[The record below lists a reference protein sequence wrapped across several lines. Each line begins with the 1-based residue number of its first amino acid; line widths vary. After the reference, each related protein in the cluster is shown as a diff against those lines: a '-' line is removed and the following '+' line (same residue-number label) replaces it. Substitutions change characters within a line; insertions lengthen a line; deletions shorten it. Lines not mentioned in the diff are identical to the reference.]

1 MRIAQSL
8 LILSLTLLLWGCSA
22 SSKLSNGT
30 DSQTA
35 LRKAQEKKAYDHYF
49 NGALL
54 DFQDQYEKALIEYY
68 QALLYDSTSSQIY
81 KAIARNLIRL
91 RHYDGAVE
99 YLKNSHRLNA
109 QDQETLNYLAEAY
122 YNLKDYQK
130 SIDTYKKILTIDPY
144 NSSIQNNLVF
154 LYTHLKMDNELF
166 EYYRNM
172 MKFYPGDSKYAVQY
186 ALACIKQ
193 QKLVEA
199 QRVLE
204 KIVSED
210 SSETNVLLVLG
221 NLYEAKKDTTQAL
234 TTYKNILTYDP
245 TNEDILNR
253 IYRIYRNKRQ
263 WEEIEKIYK
272 PLISQY
278 SNHSQ
283 ARLILGETYYFQEKR
298 AEAKTV
304 IEPVTNDENFRP
316 AAYELLGR
324 IAFED
329 ENYDEAQTYFDQLT
343 QIFPQNRYGWIFLA
357 VIHNR
362 QEDFDTSIKIL
373 QNAVSIHPN
382 DPDLLGMYGTTLSE
396 LGRDQE
402 ALEPLN
408 KALKIDKNNMATL
421 SSIAAVYDKLNIW
434 QKSDSLYQWALKK
447 EPENSLLLN
456 NYSYSLAQ
464 RGIYL
469 EKALEMVNR
478 ALEND
483 PENGA
488 YLDTKGWIYFKMEDY
503 NLAIEFIKKAL
514 DYREESSEVLEHL
527 GDVYEK
533 VDQKD
538 NADYYW
544 KKALEK
550 DPENSELKQK
560 IQNL

>member
-1 MRIAQSL
+1 
-8 LILSLTLLLWGCSA
+8 LT
-22 SSKLSNGT
+22 
-30 DSQTA
+30 
-35 LRKAQEKKAYDHYF
+35 
-49 NGALL
+49 
-54 DFQDQYEKALIEYY
+54 
-68 QALLYDSTSSQIY
+68 
-81 KAIARNLIRL
+81 
-91 RHYDGAVE
+91 
-99 YLKNSHRLNA
+99 NSHRLNSK
-109 QDQETLNYLAEAY
+109 DQETLNYLAEAY

-144 NSSIQNNLVF
+144 NTSIQNNLVF
-154 LYTHLKMDNELF
+154 LYTHLKLDNELL
-166 EYYRNM
+166 EYYNNM
-172 MKFYPGDSKYAVQY
+172 MKFYPGDSKYAIQY

-193 QKLVEA
+193 QKFVEA

-210 SSETNVLLVLG
+210 SSQTNALLVLG

-245 TNEDILNR
+245 TNEEILNR
-253 IYRIYRNKRQ
+253 IYRIYRSKRQ

-272 PLISQY
+272 PLISQF

-316 AAYELLGR
+316 AAFELLGR

-329 ENYDEAQTYFDQLT
+329 ENYDEAQTYFNQLT

-362 QEDFDTSIKIL
+362 QEDFGTSIKIL
-373 QNAVSIHPN
+373 QNAVSIHPA

-408 KALKIDKNNMATL
+408 KALKIDKDNMATL
-421 SSIAAVYDKLNIW
+421 SSIAAVYDKLNVW

-464 RGIYL
+464 RGIHL
-469 EKALEMVNR
+469 KKALELVNL
-478 ALEND
+478 ALEKD
-483 PENGA
+483 PVNGA
-488 YLDTKGWIYFKMEDY
+488 YLDTKGWIYFKMEEY
-503 NLAIEFIKKAL
+503 NLAIEFIKQAL

-527 GDVYEK
+527 GDVYQK
-533 VDQKD
+533 VGQKD
-538 NADYYW
+538 DAKYYW
-544 KKALEK
+544 QKALEK
-550 DPENSELKQK
+550 DRENSELKQK